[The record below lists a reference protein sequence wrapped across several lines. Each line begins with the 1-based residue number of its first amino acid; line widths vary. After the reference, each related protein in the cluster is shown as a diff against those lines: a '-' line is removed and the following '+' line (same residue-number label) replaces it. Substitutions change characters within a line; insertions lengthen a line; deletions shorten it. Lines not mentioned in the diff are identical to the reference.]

1 MSPQPMSPQPL
12 SPQELSP
19 EERQPQEPSA
29 SQRRHVLVTG
39 GVRSGKSR
47 YAESL
52 LAGAERVV
60 YLAPGAVPDPVADPE
75 WAARV
80 AAHQAGRPA
89 HWRTVETADVPGAL
103 IAARDDAVLLD
114 CLGTWV
120 AAVVDGLGTWDQ
132 PLASWRERFEPHL
145 EELLQAWRAHPGLL
159 VAVTNEVGWAL
170 VSEHRSGRTF
180 TDLLGRVNQAV
191 AAESD
196 DVALVVAGRVLHL

>member
-1 MSPQPMSPQPL
+1 MSP
-12 SPQELSP
+12 
-19 EERQPQEPSA
+19 EPRTTA
-29 SQRRHVLVTG
+29 SGPRKVLVTG

-52 LAGAERVV
+52 LAGAGRVA
-60 YLAPGAVPDPVADPE
+60 YLAPGAVPDATVDPE

-80 AAHQAGRPA
+80 AAHQAGRPG
-89 HWRTVETADVPGAL
+89 HWRTVETSDLATALAGA
-103 IAARDDAVLLD
+103 AEEAVLVD

-120 AAVVDGLGTWDQ
+120 TAVVDALGTWDQ
-132 PLASWRERFEPHL
+132 PLAGWRDQFDPHL
-145 EELLQAWRAHPGLL
+145 DGLLRAWRAHPGLL

-196 DVALVVAGRVLHL
+196 DVALVVAGRVLLL